1 MRSKV
6 CCALV
11 GAILLC
17 LSGCVQKSA
26 KLQKSVVPPDK
37 TLYDTGAD
45 YLRKG
50 QFIKGRLAFQTLLS
64 TYPDSEMAEEAF
76 FAMGDSFYEEGGT
89 ENLLQA
95 EDQYKNFIVFYPGSA
110 KADDAQLK
118 IISLNYK
125 LIGSPDRDQQY
136 ARKSLQEIVAFEKR
150 FPGSDFL
157 PTVKQLKN
165 FAEDNLAR
173 GDYGIGKFYEDKG
186 NLLGAGGRYKEI
198 VDQFKNYE
206 GMDAVLFSL
215 GEIYKKSNDPSL
227 LEQAVGYYESIAKGF
242 PFSKY
247 YGEAKTRL
255 ISLGK
260 EIPPVDTEMAAAN
273 QARLKP
279 DAGFSPLKPLVDFGK
294 ALGFVGAPDQYDVAK
309 KTVEAEKA
317 KNAELAGAKEG
328 ADGQVAGGDIQIE
341 TEIRKSSSGDV
352 QDEKAVNSGSGK
364 STSESAEKK
373 DSSRYKKKP
382 TKKSR

>member
-11 GAILLC
+11 GATLLC

-37 TLYDTGAD
+37 TLYDTGSD
-45 YLRKG
+45 YLKKG
-50 QFIKGRLAFQTLLS
+50 QYIKARLAFQTLLS
-64 TYPDSEMAEEAF
+64 TYPDSEMAEEAY

-118 IISLNYK
+118 TISLNYK
-125 LIGSPDRDQQY
+125 LIGTPDRDQQY
-136 ARKSLQEIVAFEKR
+136 ARRSLQEISIFER
-150 FPGSDFL
+150 RYPNSDFL
-157 PTVKQLKN
+157 PIVKQLKN
-165 FAEDNLAR
+165 LVEDNLAR
-173 GDYGIGKFYEDKG
+173 GDYGIGKFYETKG
-186 NLLGAGGRYKEI
+186 NLAGARGRYQDI

-206 GMDAVLFSL
+206 EMDSVLFSL
-215 GEIYKKSNDPSL
+215 GEIYGKSNDPRN
-227 LEQAVGYYESIAKGF
+227 LEQSAAYYESITKGY

-247 YGEAKTRL
+247 YAEAKTRL

-279 DAGFSPLKPLVDFGK
+279 DAGFSPLKPFVDFGK
-294 ALGFVGAPDQYDVAK
+294 ALGFVGPPDQYEVAQ

-317 KNAELAGAKEG
+317 KNAELAAAKEG
-328 ADGQVAGGDIQIE
+328 ESGAAGGDIQIE
-341 TEIRKSSSGDV
+341 TEIRKSASAEA
-352 QDEKAVNSGSGK
+352 QDPGSVDSGSGN
-364 STSESAEKK
+364 SNQESGEKK
-373 DSSRYKKKP
+373 ESSRYKKKP
-382 TKKSR
+382 TK

>member
-6 CCALV
+6 CCAIV
-11 GAILLC
+11 GTILLC
-17 LSGCVQKSA
+17 SAGCVQKSA

-37 TLYDTGAD
+37 TLYDTGSD

-50 QFIKGRLAFQTLLS
+50 QYIKARLAFQTLLS
-64 TYPDSEMAEEAF
+64 TYPDSEMAEEAY

-118 IISLNYK
+118 TISLNYK
-125 LIGSPDRDQQY
+125 LIGTPDRDQQY
-136 ARKSLQEIVAFEKR
+136 ARRSLQEISIFEKR
-150 FPGSDFL
+150 YPNSDFL
-157 PTVKQLKN
+157 PIVKQLKN
-165 FAEDNLAR
+165 LVEDNLAR

-186 NLLGAGGRYKEI
+186 NLAGARGRYQDI

-206 GMDAVLFSL
+206 EMDAVLFSL
-215 GEIYKKSNDPSL
+215 GEIYGKSNDPKL
-227 LEQAVGYYESIAKGF
+227 LEQSAEYYESITKGF

-279 DAGFSPLKPLVDFGK
+279 DAGFSPLKPFVDFGK
-294 ALGFVGAPDQYDVAK
+294 ALGFVGPADQYEVAQK
-309 KTVEAEKA
+309 AIEAEKA
-317 KNAELAGAKEG
+317 KNAELAAAKEG
-328 ADGQVAGGDIQIE
+328 ENGQELGGDIQIE
-341 TEIRKSSSGDV
+341 TEIRKSASGDT
-352 QDEKAVNSGSGK
+352 QDTGNIASGSGNSK
-364 STSESAEKK
+364 QEGGEKK
-373 DSSRYKKKP
+373 ESSRYKKKP
-382 TKKSR
+382 TKKSQ